1 MKISLVIA
9 TYQRPN
15 PLRKLLDS
23 IGKQTIKPFEVIV
36 VDASDNELTKIIFEN
51 RTFDLNVN
59 YQEVSFEHKGSAQQ
73 RNYGVKLVDKE
84 SDIIAFLDDDLV
96 VEPDYF
102 EKILETYKN
111 YPDAIGVGG
120 IDLNNNNYFRKKEG
134 IKYNEF
140 NYYELDGW
148 VVKEPLRIKAR
159 KLFGLMTNLQ
169 PGLIPEYSH
178 GRSSLP
184 PNGKI
189 YEVEHFMGCIASF
202 RKELF
207 DKIKF
212 SEYFVGYGLYED
224 FYCCVRALAYGKLY
238 VNTNAKVWHY
248 HEPSGRPDFFKYG
261 RMVVRN
267 GWYVWRVRFPHPSF
281 KARFKWHA
289 TTLLL
294 AIIRLMNVITGP
306 SRKNAFL
313 DFTGRMVGWFGVIFN
328 PPERKD

>member
-1 MKISLVIA
+1 MLSLIICTYKRNQSIKRLIIS
-9 TYQRPN
+9 
-15 PLRKLLDS
+15 
-23 IGKQTIKPFEVIV
+23 IKKCTVKPDDILII
-36 VDASDNELTKIIFEN
+36 DASNDIQIKDLINSIDLTGINVRYYFVSEEQRGLTK
-51 RTFDLNVN
+51 
-59 YQEVSFEHKGSAQQ
+59 Q
-73 RNYGVKLVDKE
+73 RNLGVYNLPVE
-84 SDIIAFLDDDLV
+84 TDIVAFLDDDLV

-102 EKILETYKN
+102 EKILETYN
-111 YPDAIGVGG
+111 IYPDAIGVGG

-134 IKYNEF
+134 IKYNKF

-148 VVKEPLRIKAR
+148 VVKEPLRYKAR

-169 PGLIPEYSH
+169 PGFIPEYSH

-184 PNGKI
+184 PNGEI
-189 YEVEHFMGCIASF
+189 YEVEHFMGGIASY

-224 FYCCVRALAYGKLY
+224 FDFCVRALEYGKLY

-267 GWYVWRVRFPHPSF
+267 GYYVWRVRFPHPSF

-294 AIIRLMNVITGP
+294 AIIRLLNVINGP

-313 DFTGRMVGWFGVIFN
+313 DFTGRIIGWFGVIFN